1 MSDIAITDSQ
11 EWTLKWTAVDTVTAS
26 IWLGEQPSL
35 DAQQQLAHEAD
46 AKVADQFGSGFESM
60 EYTLSDDGMG
70 GYFRRSYRHMELRSA
85 ESLLLHFQDRWHA
98 TAFCAFEVTPT
109 ESDRV
114 LLAQHSLQRVCDI
127 FPGVHWRVD
136 LAEVCED
143 PISES
148 GFFIAKLAP
157 IDIEAANREY
167 PTTQ

>member
-1 MSDIAITDSQ
+1 MSNIAITDSQ
-11 EWTLKWTAVDTVTAS
+11 EWTLKWTAADTVTAS
-26 IWLGEQPSL
+26 TWLDEQPSL

-60 EYTLSDDGMG
+60 EYTVGDTGMA

-85 ESLLLHFQDRWHA
+85 ESLLVHFQDQWHA
-98 TAFCAFEVTPT
+98 TAFCAFEGTPT
-109 ESDRV
+109 ESDRA

-127 FPGVHWRVD
+127 FPEVQWRVD
-136 LAEVCED
+136 LAEVGED

-148 GFFIAKLAP
+148 SFFIAKLAP

-167 PTTQ
+167 SITQ